1 MRTLFQYNSLCALY
15 ELQGTEACQKVT
27 TIPKYAPCLPGN
39 NVIKGRGVI
48 DMKTKFILSIIVIIG
63 FIMSQLGN
71 MTTVANQ
78 ELDLQTIATV
88 LKDENILLNEWT
100 FHAREHLLSF
110 KSDREVE
117 EYVTQLQEKF
127 PKWQWS
133 ETSDGHKWEVIAV
146 SPASKHHQEKLQMIA
161 TLTNDKIDAYMVY
174 EVKGQKWSKESE
186 AFLSKHFEPRLSN
199 IFRGNP
205 TIFSCMKGVFSDK
218 IDSALPNSVNKVL
231 SRFNAKEIEALK
243 EDTFISVSA
252 FSPKFAESIQSEKDN
267 MNLQIAVRS
276 QGLGAKTTI
285 VVGTPIITIE
295 Y

>member
-1 MRTLFQYNSLCALY
+1 
-15 ELQGTEACQKVT
+15 
-27 TIPKYAPCLPGN
+27 
-39 NVIKGRGVI
+39 
-48 DMKTKFILSIIVIIG
+48 MKTKFILSIIVIIG